1 MRMILVLLLSIVPAL
16 AQSSVPS
23 NSNEIHQLFLEDQ
36 SDRGP
41 TGNTG
46 PSDQIAL
53 RDAKRLAR
61 AKELLQSGAL
71 VSGDDFHDAAFIFQH
86 SLKPDDY
93 LMAHVLATAAI
104 AKGDKRSLWI
114 AAASLDRYLQ
124 STGKPQIFGTQYA
137 SKSFF
142 YFTQHPVNPDLNNP
156 DAKDTTISQEPY
168 DSSRISD
175 SVRRTFCVVDLDTQ
189 KKNVAALNEHKPLV
203 RRPQGCP
210 EE

>member
-1 MRMILVLLLSIVPAL
+1 MGVAESPQAPARRLGSRPIQPETNRIEETPQLDESYFNKLLELAVTTCARSRSVRGFFVRRFWSSSQARIRCQFSSNVP
-16 AQSSVPS
+16 
-23 NSNEIHQLFLEDQ
+23 FL
-36 SDRGP
+36 
-41 TGNTG
+41 
-46 PSDQIAL
+46 
-53 RDAKRLAR
+53 R
-61 AKELLQSGAL
+61 AIWA
-71 VSGDDFHDAAFIFQH
+71 
-86 SLKPDDY
+86 
-93 LMAHVLATAAI
+93 
-104 AKGDKRSLWI
+104 WI

-124 STGKPQIFGTQYA
+124 STGKPQVFGTQYA

-189 KKNVAALNEHKPLV
+189 KKNVTALNEHKPLV

>member
-1 MRMILVLLLSIVPAL
+1 M
-16 AQSSVPS
+16 
-23 NSNEIHQLFLEDQ
+23 EIFCQLNGNAVSRWLEPGPPRRIPLDCSGTGDSWPIHELFLQDQ
-36 SDRGP
+36 RDRGP

-93 LMAHVLATAAI
+93 LTAHVLATAAI

-124 STGKPQIFGTQYA
+124 STGKPQLFGTQYA

-142 YFTQHPVNPDLNNP
+142 YFTQHQVNPDLNNP
-156 DAKDTTISQEPY
+156 DAKDTTISQEPMTAPAY
-168 DSSRISD
+168 RIRFGGPS
-175 SVRRTFCVVDLDTQ
+175 
-189 KKNVAALNEHKPLV
+189 A
-203 RRPQGCP
+203 
-210 EE
+210 

>member
-1 MRMILVLLLSIVPAL
+1 MRLVVVLLLSILPAL
-16 AQSSVPS
+16 AQSAAPASS
-23 NSNEIHQLFLEDQ
+23 DEIHRLYLQDQ

-86 SLKPDDY
+86 SLKPEDY

-104 AKGDKRSLWI
+104 AKGDQRSLWI

-124 STGKPQIFGTQYA
+124 STGKPQLFGTQYA

-142 YFTQHPVNPDLNNP
+142 YFTQHPVNPDLNSP
-156 DAKDTTISQEPY
+156 EAKDTTISQEPY
-168 DSSRISD
+168 DSSRLSD

-189 KKNVAALNEHKPLV
+189 KKNVIALNEHKPLI
-203 RRPQGCP
+203 RRPPGCP